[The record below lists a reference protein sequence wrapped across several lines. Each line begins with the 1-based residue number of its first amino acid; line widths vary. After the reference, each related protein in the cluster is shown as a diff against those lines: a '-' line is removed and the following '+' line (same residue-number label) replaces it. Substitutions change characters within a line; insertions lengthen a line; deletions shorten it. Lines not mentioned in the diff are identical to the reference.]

1 MTLENCQYEVL
12 RSWAEV
18 DQATLQ
24 GLSERLTDL
33 KGKTIGL
40 FDSMKAASKGVLTV
54 VEEELNKRL
63 PSTTFTW
70 FSAGFYYHGQ
80 PYYREPQEQEWK
92 RRFEA
97 WLKEVDAV
105 ILAQGD

>member
-1 MTLENCQYEVL
+1 MTHENYHYEVL
-12 RSWAEV
+12 RPWAEI
-18 DQATLQ
+18 DQAPLQ
-24 GLSERLTDL
+24 GLSARLTDL

-54 VEEELNKRL
+54 VEEELNKRF

-70 FSAGFYYHGQ
+70 FNAGFYYHGQ
-80 PYYREPQEQEWK
+80 PYYREPQQQEWK
-92 RRFEA
+92 KRFEA
-97 WLKEVDAV
+97 WLTEVDAV